1 MIFDV
6 EVFEYQTN
14 TSMKTT
20 PPLQCKIAETF
31 FKVDDFCRFFEKEL
45 AAHRLP
51 RPSDA
56 KKGIAGP
63 PFANRR

>member
-1 MIFDV
+1 
-6 EVFEYQTN
+6 
-14 TSMKTT
+14 MKTT